1 MRKIVGAL
9 AVGALS
15 LAIGAF
21 TANAATK
28 TPPGFHEGNKTGW
41 KKHHSTVPPGWH
53 EGEKKGW
60 GSSRTSPPGLRR

>member
-1 MRKIVGAL
+1 MRKVLGAL

-28 TPPGFHEGNKTGW
+28 TPSGFKEGNKTGW
-41 KKHHSTVPPGWH
+41 GTSHKPPGWS
-53 EGEKKGW
+53 EGQKTGW
-60 GSSRTSPPGLRR
+60 GKSKKPPGLQR